1 MEDLWAMVRA
11 GKEPVGIFLDV
22 ARALRADRNRL
33 VVEFTAD
40 HMDTIGRS
48 LVPEQSQKEY
58 RESGAAAVCAAGE
71 RSRLECE
78 C

>member
-22 ARALRADRNRL
+22 ARELRPERNRL
-33 VVEFTAD
+33 VVEFIAD

-48 LVPEQSQKEY
+48 LVPEQ
-58 RESGAAAVCAAGE
+58 ESE
-71 RSRLECE
+71 RVSRIW
-78 C
+78 